1 MSKDTF
7 RQSRRRFHDKVI
19 GFVPYPQLLDDR
31 YALKVLLICCGARWE
46 LKNYSDWITI
56 HSSKR

>member
-7 RQSRRRFHDKVI
+7 RQPRRRFHDQVL
-19 GFVPYPQLLDDR
+19 GFVSYPQLLDDR
-31 YALKVLLICCGARWE
+31 YALKVLQICRRARWE
-46 LKNYSDWITI
+46 LKNYSDWIAI